1 MTEQQEGLASQ
12 YAPAEVEAR
21 RYEHWEKAGYF
32 TPESLGNAA
41 QENPDAPSYTIV
53 LPPPNVTGILHIG
66 HALNH
71 TLSDILVRRRRMQGY
86 RTLWLP
92 GMDHAGIATQNV
104 VEREL
109 AKEGLSRHDL
119 GREAFVDRVWQW
131 KGEYGGRILSQMRRL
146 GDSVDWSRERFT
158 MDEGL
163 SRAVQ
168 TIFKRLYDD
177 GLIYRAERIINW
189 CPRCLTALSDIEVDH
204 SDDDGELVSIRYGDG
219 DDSIVVA
226 TTRAETMLGDTAVAV
241 HPDDERYTRLVGT
254 EVELP
259 LTGRRIPIVADAHVD
274 PSFGTGAVK
283 VTPAHDPNDFE
294 IGRRHDLPVL
304 SVMDE
309 HGVITAH
316 GPFEGLDRLEARPA
330 VIAALREDGRIV
342 KEIRPYVH
350 AVGHCSRCSTT
361 VEPRLSLQW
370 FVSVAPLAKAAG
382 DAVRDGRV
390 QISPPEM
397 NARYFGWVD
406 DMHDWCI
413 SRQLWWGHRIPV
425 WYGPDGEAR
434 CVGPDET
441 PPEGWTQDPD
451 VLDTWFSSALWPFST
466 LGWPDD
472 TPDLRAFYPTSV
484 LITAYDILFFWVAR
498 MMMFGLYAM
507 RGKAQYPS
515 GGTTPQAP
523 RRTPEDAVPFKTIAL
538 HGLVR
543 DQFGKKMSKSKG
555 NVVDPIDW
563 MERFGTDATRFTLA
577 RGATPGSDEAIS
589 EDWAA
594 GSRNFCN
601 KLWNAT
607 RFALLNGASARQ
619 AGGEPP
625 VVGDLSVTDRWILS
639 RLSGVIAEVDG
650 LLEQFEFGKACE
662 ALYHFAWDEFCD
674 WYLEL
679 AKVPLASGDET
690 AAAGTRAVLG
700 FVLDQM
706 LRLLHPV
713 MPFVT
718 DELWCALTGEDSV
731 MVAAWPRFEFTDAVA
746 EAEIGSLMRLVT
758 EIRQFRS
765 GQGLRP
771 GQRVPARLVGLEAT
785 PLRAHE
791 ESIRALLRL
800 TVPERTGPERT
811 GPEHQ
816 DGFAASASLLAEG
829 VTVELD
835 LAGTV
840 DVAAER
846 KRLEQGPRGGAQG
859 GAVDDRQARQRG
871 VHREGARRRHR
882 EVQGPPR
889 DGRGG
894 HRPAGVPASSPVI
907 SRGRSPVPPMFVPTG
922 LIAKTAIVSGPPART
937 RNPGL
942 TRNHRNTH
950 LGGRS
955 RLMPVDDIA
964 ERLREVELEIGS
976 RRAEHQIDPTLD
988 RVAAL
993 VSLLGDPHRAFPIVH
1008 VTGTNGKTSTT
1019 RMIESLLRERGL
1031 RTGRFTS
1038 PHLVSMRERICV
1050 DGEPLSAE
1058 RFIELYEE
1066 ISPYVQLV
1074 DDQQPA
1080 SMSFFEVL
1088 TGMMF
1093 AAFADAPVD
1102 VAVIEVGMGGRW
1114 DATNVGDGQVAVI
1127 MPVAMDHMRWLGD
1140 TIEEIATEKAG
1151 IIKPGAT
1158 AVIAQQQVA
1167 AAEIL
1172 LQRAALVGATV
1183 AREGFEFGVL
1193 TREVAVGG
1201 QQLVLQGLRGIVR
1214 RRVPAAVRRAP
1225 GVQRRVRAGGRRG
1238 VRRRGGDGA
1247 WGGRVHDHARP
1258 WPVDRGPR
1266 PGPGPCRVR
1275 QGELSRTARHP
1286 AALADGHRG
1295 RGS

>member
-1 MTEQQEGLASQ
+1 MLAAQ

-32 TPESLGNAA
+32 TPEA
-41 QENPDAPSYTIV
+41 QDDPDAPSYTIV

-71 TLSDILVRRRRMQGY
+71 TLSDVLVRRRRMQGY

-109 AKEGLSRHDL
+109 ANEGLSRHDL

-131 KGEYGGRILSQMRRL
+131 KAEYGGRILSQMRRL

-158 MDEGL
+158 MDDGL

-204 SDDDGELVSIRYGDG
+204 TDDDGELVSIRYGDG
-219 DDSIVVA
+219 DNSIVVA

-241 HPDDERYTRLVGT
+241 HPDDERYAHLVGT
-254 EVELP
+254 TVELP
-259 LTGRRIPIVADAHVD
+259 LTGRVIPVVADPHVD
-274 PSFGTGAVK
+274 PAFGTGAVK

-304 SVMDE
+304 AIMDE

-316 GPFEGLDRLEARPA
+316 GPFQGLDRFEARPA
-330 VIAALREDGRIV
+330 IVAALREEGRIV
-342 KEIRPYVH
+342 REVRPYVH
-350 AVGHCSRCSTT
+350 AVGHCSRCATT

-390 QISPPEM
+390 KVSPPEM
-397 NARYFGWVD
+397 NARYFAWVD

-425 WYGPDGEAR
+425 WYGPDGEVR
-434 CVGPDET
+434 CVGPDEEA
-441 PPEGWTQDPD
+441 PQGWTQDGD

-472 TPDLRAFYPTSV
+472 TPDLHAFYPTSV

-498 MMMFGLYAM
+498 MMMFGLYATD
-507 RGKAQYPS
+507 GS
-515 GGTTPQAP
+515 
-523 RRTPEDAVPFKTIAL
+523 VPFRTIAL

-563 MERFGTDATRFTLA
+563 MDRFGTDATRFTLA

-607 RFALLNGASARQ
+607 RFALMNGAVTQ
-619 AGGEPP
+619 ALAGTGDGGTGGEPHF
-625 VVGDLSVTDRWILS
+625 GENLSPADRWILS
-639 RLSGVIAEVDG
+639 RLSHVISEVDG

-662 ALYHFAWDEFCD
+662 ALYHFAWDEYCD

-679 AKVPLASGDET
+679 AKVPLASGDE
-690 AAAGTRAVLG
+690 AAVSRTRRVLG

-731 MVAAWPRFEFTDAVA
+731 MMAAWPTYRFSDEAA

-771 GQRVPARLVGLEAT
+771 GQRVPARLAGIEAT
-785 PLRAHE
+785 PLAAHE
-791 ESIRALLRL
+791 ESVRALLRL
-800 TVPERTGPERT
+800 TVPEHTGPA
-811 GPEHQ
+811 G
-816 DGFAASASLLAEG
+816 GFAPSAALSAEG
-829 VTVELD
+829 ITVEID

-840 DVAAER
+840 DVEAER
-846 KRLEQGPRGGAQG
+846 RRLEKDLAAARKEAQSMT
-859 GAVDDRQARQRG
+859 AKLANEAFTAKAPPDVIEKSRARLATAEAD
-871 VHREGARRRHR
+871 VARL
-882 EVQGPPR
+882 E
-889 DGRGG
+889 
-894 HRPAGVPASSPVI
+894 
-907 SRGRSPVPPMFVPTG
+907 
-922 LIAKTAIVSGPPART
+922 
-937 RNPGL
+937 
-942 TRNHRNTH
+942 
-950 LGGRS
+950 S
-955 RLMPVDDIA
+955 RL
-964 ERLREVELEIGS
+964 
-976 RRAEHQIDPTLD
+976 
-988 RVAAL
+988 AAL
-993 VSLLGDPHRAFPIVH
+993 
-1008 VTGTNGKTSTT
+1008 T
-1019 RMIESLLRERGL
+1019 
-1031 RTGRFTS
+1031 
-1038 PHLVSMRERICV
+1038 
-1050 DGEPLSAE
+1050 
-1058 RFIELYEE
+1058 
-1066 ISPYVQLV
+1066 
-1074 DDQQPA
+1074 
-1080 SMSFFEVL
+1080 
-1088 TGMMF
+1088 
-1093 AAFADAPVD
+1093 
-1102 VAVIEVGMGGRW
+1102 
-1114 DATNVGDGQVAVI
+1114 
-1127 MPVAMDHMRWLGD
+1127 
-1140 TIEEIATEKAG
+1140 
-1151 IIKPGAT
+1151 
-1158 AVIAQQQVA
+1158 
-1167 AAEIL
+1167 
-1172 LQRAALVGATV
+1172 
-1183 AREGFEFGVL
+1183 
-1193 TREVAVGG
+1193 
-1201 QQLVLQGLRGIVR
+1201 
-1214 RRVPAAVRRAP
+1214 
-1225 GVQRRVRAGGRRG
+1225 
-1238 VRRRGGDGA
+1238 
-1247 WGGRVHDHARP
+1247 
-1258 WPVDRGPR
+1258 
-1266 PGPGPCRVR
+1266 
-1275 QGELSRTARHP
+1275 
-1286 AALADGHRG
+1286 
-1295 RGS
+1295 